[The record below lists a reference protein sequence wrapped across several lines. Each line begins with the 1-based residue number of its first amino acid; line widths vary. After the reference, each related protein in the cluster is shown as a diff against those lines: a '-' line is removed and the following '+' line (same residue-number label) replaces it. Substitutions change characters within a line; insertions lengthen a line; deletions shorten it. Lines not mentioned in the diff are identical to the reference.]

1 MPVSLG
7 MVDHTLPVPAA
18 EIDRKTMV
26 STPLDDTDAEDIAV
40 HSLPTIR
47 RIAAEDILLT
57 HEEEGTIVL
66 PIRTMLLLTLD
77 DALALNSLYPSKTMP
92 RSTMD
97 ELAWDAASTA
107 RLNTKWAN
115 AALLSARDSA
125 DAANAISKNTRGD
138 VDSALAAQL
147 AAKK

>member
-18 EIDRKTMV
+18 EIDLKTMV

-40 HSLPTIR
+40 HLLLMIR

-57 HEEEGTIVL
+57 HEEEGTIAP

-77 DALALNSLYPSKTMP
+77 
-92 RSTMD
+92 
-97 ELAWDAASTA
+97 AASTA
-107 RLNTKWAN
+107 RLMTLGYQPSPIGYDVPAPSQ
-115 AALLSARDSA
+115 SA
-125 DAANAISKNTRGD
+125 T
-138 VDSALAAQL
+138 
-147 AAKK
+147 

>member
-18 EIDRKTMV
+18 EIDRKTMA

-40 HSLPTIR
+40 HLLLTIR

-57 HEEEGTIVL
+57 HEEDEATNVT

-77 DALALNSLYPSKTMP
+77 DALAPNSGSATVNEPVEITGVVLIDGEVKP
-92 RSTMD
+92 
-97 ELAWDAASTA
+97 AASQPSPIGYDVPA
-107 RLNTKWAN
+107 PSQ
-115 AALLSARDSA
+115 SAIITDS
-125 DAANAISKNTRGD
+125 RR
-138 VDSALAAQL
+138 
-147 AAKK
+147 